1 MIFYVAEDFLCYF
14 VSGGSVQRYEHGVG
28 KREGHELFHDRI
40 MFADKRHKI
49 LRLRAESQGDSQ
61 FEEETDMEVAEVGLD
76 RVEEQ
81 NVLFTPFE

>member
-28 KREGHELFHDRI
+28 KREGHELFHGRI

-49 LRLRAESQGDSQ
+49 LRFRAESESNGQ
-61 FEEETDMEVAEVGLD
+61 FEKETDMEIAEVSLD
-76 RVEEQ
+76 SVEEQ